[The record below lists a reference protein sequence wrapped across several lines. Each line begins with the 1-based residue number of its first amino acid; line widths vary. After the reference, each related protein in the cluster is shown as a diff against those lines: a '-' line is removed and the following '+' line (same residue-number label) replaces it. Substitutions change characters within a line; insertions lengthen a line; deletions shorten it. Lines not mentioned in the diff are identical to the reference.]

1 MDIRPLKLELHGQL
15 AATSDAGLLAE
26 LKRYLV
32 AMHDQGSL
40 SPASGSMVQEP
51 EPLPLLRAEVKRMLD
66 EVDDA
71 QVLGSVLRFLRGEE
85 HDLIARSVLSARA
98 ARAEADLTAG
108 RVYTQ
113 EQVEAHFKAKR
124 AK

>member
-15 AATSDAGLLAE
+15 ASTSDAGLLAE
-26 LKRYLV
+26 LKQYLV
-32 AMHDQGSL
+32 AMHEQRSL

-85 HDLIARSVLSARA
+85 HDLIARSVLSARTGGA
-98 ARAEADLTAG
+98 
-108 RVYTQ
+108 
-113 EQVEAHFKAKR
+113 
-124 AK
+124 

>member
-15 AATSDAGLLAE
+15 ASTSDAGLLAE
-26 LKRYLV
+26 VKQYLV

-85 HDLIARSVLSARA
+85 HDLIARSVLSARTGGA
-98 ARAEADLTAG
+98 
-108 RVYTQ
+108 
-113 EQVEAHFKAKR
+113 
-124 AK
+124 

>member
-1 MDIRPLKLELHGQL
+1 
-15 AATSDAGLLAE
+15 
-26 LKRYLV
+26 
-32 AMHDQGSL
+32 
-40 SPASGSMVQEP
+40 MVQEP

>member
-15 AATSDAGLLAE
+15 ASTSDAGLLAE
-26 LKRYLV
+26 LKQYLV

-85 HDLIARSVLSARA
+85 HDLIARSVLSSRA